1 MVELEPVPE
10 EDDLLESE
18 HHHGGDFEH
27 HGRVDISSDMTRYDE
42 ERLKNLITRHLK
54 LTKSDIAKK
63 ILDDWNKFKEFKNG
77 GNDPLSIPFGW
88 GWSTAFFYNVIS
100 TKISL

>member
-27 HGRVDISSDMTRYDE
+27 HGRVDISKDMTRFDE
-42 ERLKNLITRHLK
+42 ERLKNIIYRHLK
-54 LTKSDIAKK
+54 LTGSDIAKK
-63 ILDDWNKFKEFKNG
+63 IVDSWDKFRPKFVKVMPTEYRRALEEIKAEK
-77 GNDPLSIPFGW
+77 LS
-88 GWSTAFFYNVIS
+88 
-100 TKISL
+100 KIVAAE